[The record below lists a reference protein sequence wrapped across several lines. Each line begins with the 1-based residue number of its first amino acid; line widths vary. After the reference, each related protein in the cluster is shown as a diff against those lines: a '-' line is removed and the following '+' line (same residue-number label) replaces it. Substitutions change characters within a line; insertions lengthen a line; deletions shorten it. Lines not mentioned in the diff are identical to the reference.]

1 MVYRM
6 ILKMI
11 DNGQTKGLRNKVDVL
26 YVAGSLTDEQYNE
39 AYETIMKRLNTL
51 RAGPF
56 GERRRVLKEAV
67 WNSMK

>member
-11 DNGQTKGLRNKVDVL
+11 ENGQIKGLRNKVDVL

-39 AYETIMKRLNTL
+39 IVAL
-51 RAGPF
+51 
-56 GERRRVLKEAV
+56 LKDAE
-67 WNSMK
+67 

>member
-11 DNGQTKGLRNKVDVL
+11 ENGQTKGLRNKVDVL

-39 AYETIMKRLNTL
+39 IVALLN
-51 RAGPF
+51 AA
-56 GERRRVLKEAV
+56 E
-67 WNSMK
+67 